1 MTDPSDGFGEQP
13 YPGQSQQGQPQAGQ
27 PQAGQPQGGQPQ
39 AGYPGAGGP
48 PPGGFGAQAGPP
60 PKKKRTGLFIGLG
73 VLALVVLGVLA
84 AVVVLT
90 VQGRTPLA
98 SDDKKIE
105 VAIRDFYDTLDSDG
119 FIAASELACAADRAE
134 IENLTPEQRRQFD
147 TATVSV
153 RIDDVRDIVVTGD
166 DAEATVVGQLTLSVE
181 GEEPDT
187 EDSTEEHLTK
197 EDGTWKICSAPANKH

>member
-1 MTDPSDGFGEQP
+1 MSDPSEGFGQQP
-13 YPGQSQQGQPQAGQ
+13 YPGQPPNQGQSQQGQPGYPQPGQTPPESAHSAPGQ
-27 PQAGQPQGGQPQ
+27 P
-39 AGYPGAGGP
+39 YSGAVG
-48 PPGGFGAQAGPP
+48 GPP

-73 VLALVVLGVLA
+73 VLALVVIGAVA
-84 AVVVLT
+84 AGVVLT
-90 VQGRTPLA
+90 VQGRTPLS

-134 IENLTPEQRRQFD
+134 IENLTPEQRKQFD

-153 RIDDVRDIVVTGD
+153 RIDDVRDIVIDGD
-166 DAEATVVGQLTLSVE
+166 NADATVVGQLTLSVE

-197 EDGTWKICSAPANKH
+197 EDGTWKICSAPANRH